1 MQGLAKLPPTGLSLR
16 AEWLR
21 REPWEWWAATDRCKG
36 VLTGASGRRWDAVS
50 GVGPRQGSAPFLG
63 LSCSSFVCHPLNVS
77 ISPVR
82 PNAPLLPCELSG
94 VFAFAVCEVVQSI
107 TQHWMLDWLSL
118 QGELSELGRRTC
130 LKAEGQ
136 TLWSLEISSCCK
148 MNGSAILFTL
158 YCCFGYSFII
168 LPIFLLGPS
177 PIQRL
182 KTEKAGGCWWVAE
195 SE

>member
-16 AEWLR
+16 AEGPS
-21 REPWEWWAATDRCKG
+21 REPREWWAATGRCKG
-36 VLTGASGRRWDAVS
+36 VPTGASGRHWDPVS
-50 GVGPRQGSAPFLG
+50 SVGPRQGSAPFLG
-63 LSCSSFVCHPLNVS
+63 LSCSGFVCHPLNAS

-82 PNAPLLPCELSG
+82 PNAPLLPCLVG
-94 VFAFAVCEVVQSI
+94 YLHLPFARWSTHSI
-107 TQHWMLDWLSL
+107 TQHWMLDWLWL
-118 QGELSELGRRTC
+118 QGELSDLGRRTC

-136 TLWSLEISSCCK
+136 TLWSLEISSSCK